1 VIPEQAT
8 LVLGEI
14 QIRALVAEVRHITEH
29 TKAMCIARWNPEL
42 TMIFIVQ
49 LNAYILPTGWRRRIN
64 IYRHVKYRPA
74 RHADQLA
81 LRAGLLKM
89 KTTQDSPLRAGMVV
103 LHERQ
108 INSRLAIAF
117 DLERLQKKSAMVPK
131 HPGLDDQH
139 PGKLRFNN
147 LQNVLLR
154 GMTAASHTGPVI
166 GRVSIP
172 P

>member
-1 VIPEQAT
+1 M
-8 LVLGEI
+8 G
-14 QIRALVAEVRHITEH
+14 
-29 TKAMCIARWNPEL
+29 IARWNPQL

-81 LRAGLLKM
+81 LRASLLKM
-89 KTTQDSPLRAGMVV
+89 QATQDSPLRAGMVV

-108 INSRLAIAF
+108 VDSRLAIAL
-117 DLERLQKKSAMVPK
+117 DLKRLQKEPAMIPK

-139 PGKLRFNN
+139 TGKLRFNN

-154 GMTAASHTGPVI
+154 VMTAASHTGPVI

>member
-1 VIPEQAT
+1 
-8 LVLGEI
+8 
-14 QIRALVAEVRHITEH
+14 
-29 TKAMCIARWNPEL
+29 
-42 TMIFIVQ
+42 
-49 LNAYILPTGWRRRIN
+49 
-64 IYRHVKYRPA
+64 

-147 LQNVLLR
+147 LQNILLRLAESPSSLTIHPADGLTNNRRKYWPYPVLLR
-154 GMTAASHTGPVI
+154 ASA
-166 GRVSIP
+166 
-172 P
+172 

>member
-1 VIPEQAT
+1 IDP
-8 LVLGEI
+8 
-14 QIRALVAEVRHITEH
+14 
-29 TKAMCIARWNPEL
+29 PPPPS
-42 TMIFIVQ
+42 
-49 LNAYILPTGWRRRIN
+49 PTRRSSDLH
-64 IYRHVKYRPA
+64 RHVKNRSA

-89 KTTQDSPLRAGMVV
+89 QATQDSPLRAGMVV

-147 LQNVLLR
+147 LQNILLR
-154 GMTAASHTGPVI
+154 MDDCHLYLSALLAESPSSLTIHPADGLTNNRRKYWPY
-166 GRVSIP
+166 P
-172 P
+172 